1 MYQSYQQLANIYDD
15 KICKRS
21 YWDRF
26 RDEQLPSDDEWLEY
40 SMRSGLSIVELYEL
54 FQEWFEDV
62 SSHNKDVANDAAETW
77 KEQFDRWF
85 D

>member
-1 MYQSYQQLANIYDD
+1 MYQSYQQLANIYDHRIS
-15 KICKRS
+15 KAS

-26 RDEQLPSDDEWLEY
+26 HDEQLPTHEQMQEY
-40 SMRSGLSIVELYEL
+40 ITRSGLSVDEVYDL
-54 FQEWFEDV
+54 FEEWFDAA
-62 SSHNKDVANDAAETW
+62 SSHKDIAMDVADTW

>member
-1 MYQSYQQLANIYDD
+1 MNSSYIQLANEYDD
-15 KICKRS
+15 KLCKAS

-26 RDEQLPSDDEWLEY
+26 HDEQLPSDDEMQDY
-40 SMRSGLSIVELYEL
+40 IMRSGLSVDEVYDL
-54 FQEWFEDV
+54 FEEWFEDV

-77 KEQFDRWF
+77 KLQFDRWF